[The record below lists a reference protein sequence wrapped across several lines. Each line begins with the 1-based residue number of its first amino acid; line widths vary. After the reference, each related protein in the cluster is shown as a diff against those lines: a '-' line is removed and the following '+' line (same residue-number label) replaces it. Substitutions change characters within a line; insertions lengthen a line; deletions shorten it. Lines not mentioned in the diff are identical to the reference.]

1 MVIYSCRKDT
11 NAIKKEVIE
20 MTELKRRIKE
30 QQDANTKLYNI
41 FENRIYDKEMQTFV
55 DEWRAGSRKLKEM
68 LTELKELELK
78 EVKNS
83 PKKFVNSYGEATS
96 REITTSTYAR
106 ADKRLQK
113 QIMSFLS

>member
-1 MVIYSCRKDT
+1 
-11 NAIKKEVIE
+11 

-68 LTELKELELK
+68 LAELKELELK
-78 EVKNS
+78 EVKEVKNS
-83 PKKFVNSYGEATS
+83 PKTFVNSYGEATS
-96 REITTSTYAR
+96 REITSLTYAR
-106 ADKRLQK
+106 AEKRLQK
-113 QIMSFLS
+113 QIMNFLR